1 MINRSSGRRHALAGM
16 LALALAGC
24 TVTRAQGQGPTTGS
38 GDNSSFS
45 EAGVEHIETERRAVV
60 DLSMALT
67 ADDLGADGGTLR
79 DVDVRGEDPIEVV
92 VRGTGGELV
101 LHAEVIRV
109 LVAPGDRQV
118 ESIALFE
125 SHSDGDALVTRVEEV
140 AGQVGLDRAR
150 VDSFAVAARDGR
162 ADTWL
167 NGGDHLGFTVGLHPV
182 LRPGEAPVLEHQL
195 TPPD

>member
-1 MINRSSGRRHALAGM
+1 MSNGSSGRRQALAGM

-24 TVTRAQGQGPTTGS
+24 TVIRTQGQGPTTGS

-60 DLSMALT
+60 DLSTALT
-67 ADDLGADGGTLR
+67 A
-79 DVDVRGEDPIEVV
+79 
-92 VRGTGGELV
+92 
-101 LHAEVIRV
+101 
-109 LVAPGDRQV
+109 
-118 ESIALFE
+118 
-125 SHSDGDALVTRVEEV
+125 DALVTRVEEV

-150 VDSFAVAARDGR
+150 VDSFATAARDGR